1 MTTQDIEARA
11 TRVVI
16 VDDHRMFVD
25 SLVRLLGDEP
35 DLVVVAVA
43 NTVAGGVEAAAVHKP
58 DVVLL
63 DFRLPDGDAPSCIV
77 QLRDVAPGARVLV
90 MTGLS
95 DEATLAAARNA
106 QCAGVVTKDRAARD
120 LLDAVRAVAS
130 GATVTPGEGREPRDH
145 SRRSPANGRTLSPRE
160 RVVLEHLAAGHST
173 TEVAASLHISSVT
186 VRNHIQRLLS
196 KLGAHSRLEAV
207 AIGIEVGVIAPPP
220 HRQRPS

>member
-1 MTTQDIEARA
+1 V
-11 TRVVI
+11 TRIVI

-35 DLVVVAVA
+35 DLIVVAVA
-43 NTVAGGVEAAAVHKP
+43 NTVAGGVEAAATHAP

-63 DFRLPDGDAPSCIV
+63 DYRLPDGDAPTSIV
-77 QLRDVAPGARVLV
+77 QLRDVAPSARVLV
-90 MTGLS
+90 MTGLG

-106 QCAGVVTKDRAARD
+106 RCAGVVTKDRAARD
-120 LLDAVRAVAS
+120 LLAAVRAVAS
-130 GATVTPGEGREPRDH
+130 GATVAPDDAQERREG
-145 SRRSPANGRTLSPRE
+145 SRQRAATGRTLSPRE

-173 TEVAASLHISSVT
+173 EEVAASLHISSVT